1 MCLRRWSV
9 LLACSLLAACL
20 APADNG
26 TDQTGTL
33 QMSVVSG
40 DGQRGV
46 PGGELPDPLVA
57 RIEDRRGHRIAGQ
70 IVNFRVVSGGG
81 EVFAGVAVSNT
92 QGLVQE
98 RWTLGFSGVQRV
110 EARAVDP
117 ATGRPL
123 TFAVF
128 NATFA
133 DSSPPITSNV
143 IAFPNPA
150 QPFDS
155 VTIRAQVSDTFTG
168 GSNIASAEVQVDSG
182 PFMAMFAVDGA
193 FDQQNELV
201 TRLLPGL
208 SLGTHL
214 VCVRGTDSAGNIGF
228 PDCTVLI
235 VTTGGGGGDSLPPIT
250 SNLVV
255 LPNPAHPTDSII
267 ITALVS
273 DSFTGH
279 SNIVA
284 AELEVDTAAF
294 LMMFPQDGA
303 FDEQNEVVTRTLF
316 GMTVGVHQVC
326 VRGRDAAG
334 NMGVFVCTLLTVSPG
349 GGGGGSDTLPPQI
362 VNLTAS
368 PNPAHGGDSVIIRAE
383 VRDTFTGGSNIANAE
398 VRVDSGGFAPMFPSD
413 GAFDQENELVAR
425 TLFGLSVGAHLI
437 CVRGSD
443 TAGNVSAPMCIGL
456 NVTAVA
462 TAREK
467 PGRRRGQ

>member
-20 APADNG
+20 APADTG
-26 TDQTGTL
+26 TDPTGTL
-33 QMSVVSG
+33 RMSVVSG
-40 DGQRGV
+40 DGQQGV

-57 RIEDRRGHRIAGQ
+57 RIEDSRGHKISGQ

-81 EVFAGVAVSNT
+81 EVFAGVAISNRD
-92 QGLVQE
+92 GIVQE
-98 RWTLGFSGVQRV
+98 RWTLGYSGLQQV

-128 NATFA
+128 NATFG
-133 DSSPPITSNV
+133 DSTPPITSNV
-143 IAFPNPA
+143 TAFPNPA
-150 QPFDS
+150 QPTDS
-155 VTIRAQVSDTFTG
+155 IVIRAQVSDTFTG
-168 GSNIASAEVQVDSG
+168 GSNIASAEVRVDSG
-182 PFMAMFAVDGA
+182 PFQAMLAVDGA

-201 TRLLPGL
+201 TRILVGLPLGL
-208 SLGTHL
+208 HF

-228 PDCTVLI
+228 PDCTVVN
-235 VTTGGGGGDSLPPIT
+235 VTTGGGGGDSIPPIT
-250 SNLVV
+250 TNVAAS
-255 LPNPAHPTDSII
+255 PNPAQPSDSII

-284 AELEVDTAAF
+284 AEVEIDSAF
-294 LMMFPQDGA
+294 LVMFPQDGA
-303 FDEQNEVVTRTLF
+303 FDEQNEMVTRTLF
-316 GMTVGVHQVC
+316 GMAAGVHEVC

-334 NMGVFVCTLLTVSPG
+334 NVGVFACTLLTVSPG
-349 GGGGGSDTLPPQI
+349 GGGGSDTLPPQV

-368 PNPAHGGDSVIIRAE
+368 PNPAHGGDTVIIRAE
-383 VRDTFTGGSNIANAE
+383 VRDTFTGGSNIAGAE
-398 VRVDSGGFAPMFPSD
+398 VRVDSGAFVSMFASD
-413 GAFDQENELVAR
+413 GAFNQQNEIVSR

-443 TAGNVSAPMCIGL
+443 TAGNVSAPVCIGL